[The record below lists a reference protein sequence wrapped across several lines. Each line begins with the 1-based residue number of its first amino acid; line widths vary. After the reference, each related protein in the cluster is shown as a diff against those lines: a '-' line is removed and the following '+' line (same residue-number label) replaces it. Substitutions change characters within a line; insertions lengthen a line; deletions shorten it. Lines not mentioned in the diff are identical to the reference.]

1 MPIKS
6 AFSHGNTVVD
16 WVMNIFKSFTLKWWE
31 GSLFKYSMIS
41 LGIVIGATWPEIF
54 APLRPLFLGIF
65 TLTALYVTRVW
76 WKQ

>member
-1 MPIKS
+1 MIPPIIP
-6 AFSHGNTVVD
+6 VVD
-16 WVMNIFKSFTLKWWE
+16 YTMNIFKSFMLKWWE

-54 APLRPLFLGIF
+54 GPLRAVFLAIF
-65 TLTALYVTRVW
+65 ILLALYISWVW